1 MTPADTAGVFIFN
14 MRMGTQKTRE
24 NHELISWIIRN
35 SHVAITVKEMTMTN
49 LNSNLHVVARVF
61 LGLLFLV
68 AGLGKLGNVDGF
80 AGYMASGGIPAV
92 LAWPAVLFEILAG
105 AAIIAGFQTRLAALA
120 LAAFCVVTAVLYH
133 FVPADQ
139 MQMTQFFKN
148 IGIAGGYLLLA
159 NAGSGAFSVD
169 ARKG

>member
-1 MTPADTAGVFIFN
+1 MTPADAVGVFIFN
-14 MRMGTQKTRE
+14 MRMGAQKTRE

-49 LNSNLHVVARVF
+49 LNSNLHVGARVF

-80 AGYMASGGIPAV
+80 AGYMASGGIPAF
-92 LAWPAVLFEILAG
+92 LAWPAVMFEILAG

-148 IGIAGGYLLLA
+148 IGLAGGYLLLA

>member
-1 MTPADTAGVFIFN
+1 MTPADTAGVFIFH
-14 MRMGTQKTRE
+14 MRMSADKTRE
-24 NHELISWIIRN
+24 NLKLSAWIIRN
-35 SHVAITVKEMTMTN
+35 SYIAITVKEMTMTN

-80 AGYMASGGIPAV
+80 AGYIASGGIPAF

-139 MQMTQFFKN
+139 MQMTQFLKN
-148 IGIAGGYLLLA
+148 LGLAGGYLLLA
-159 NAGSGAFSVD
+159 NARSGAFSVD

>member
-1 MTPADTAGVFIFN
+1 MTPADTAGVFIFH
-14 MRMGTQKTRE
+14 MRMSADKTRE
-24 NHELISWIIRN
+24 NLKLSAWIIRN
-35 SHVAITVKEMTMTN
+35 SYIAITVKEMTMTN

-80 AGYMASGGIPAV
+80 AGYMASGGIPAF

-139 MQMTQFFKN
+139 MQMTQFLKN
-148 IGIAGGYLLLA
+148 LGLAGGYLLLA
-159 NAGSGAFSVD
+159 NARSGAFSVD
-169 ARKG
+169 SRKG

>member
-14 MRMGTQKTRE
+14 MRMGAQKTRE

-49 LNSNLHVVARVF
+49 LNSNLHVGARVF

-80 AGYMASGGIPAV
+80 AGYMASGGIPAF
-92 LAWPAVLFEILAG
+92 LAWPAVLF
-105 AAIIAGFQTRLAALA
+105 
-120 LAAFCVVTAVLYH
+120 
-133 FVPADQ
+133 
-139 MQMTQFFKN
+139 
-148 IGIAGGYLLLA
+148 
-159 NAGSGAFSVD
+159 
-169 ARKG
+169 

>member
-1 MTPADTAGVFIFN
+1 MTPADTAGVFIFH
-14 MRMGTQKTRE
+14 MRMSADKTRE
-24 NHELISWIIRN
+24 NLKLSAWIIRN
-35 SHVAITVKEMTMTN
+35 SYIAITVKEMTMTN

-68 AGLGKLGNVDGF
+68 AGLGKLGDVDGF
-80 AGYMASGGIPAV
+80 SGYMASGGIPAF

-148 IGIAGGYLLLA
+148 LGLAGGYLLSA
-159 NAGSGAFSVD
+159 DARSGAFSVD
-169 ARKG
+169 VRKG

>member
-14 MRMGTQKTRE
+14 MRMGAQKTRE
-24 NHELISWIIRN
+24 HHELISWIIRN

-49 LNSNLHVVARVF
+49 LNSNLHVGARVF

-80 AGYMASGGIPAV
+80 AGYMASGGIPAF

-148 IGIAGGYLLLA
+148 IGLAGGYLLLA